1 MTYKPYGQYIDTE
14 IEWIGLIPSSWK
26 LLKSKFIFNRVN
38 NQSTTGNEELLSVS
52 EYYGVKPKKETINE
66 GDFLSR
72 SDSLVGYKKC
82 SKNDLVMNIMLAWKK
97 GLGVTNYDGIVSPA
111 YEIFN
116 INLLLA
122 FPIYMNYLLRTDLY
136 ASEFKR
142 HSYGVID
149 SRLRLYPDNFKE
161 IECILPPLEEQ
172 KQIVNYLDQKTA
184 KINATIAKN
193 EELLD
198 LLEEK
203 RVALI
208 NQVVTKGLNPDVPMK
223 DSGVE
228 WIGDINEEFQLTRI
242 KFCSEI
248 YGRIGFRGYT
258 VSDIVDEGEGA
269 ITLSPSNIDNQK
281 FDLSDKKYLSWEK
294 YEESPEIK
302 IYNNDIIFVKT
313 GSSVGKT
320 CIIKDL
326 DEKATLNPQLI
337 VFKNI
342 KINNDYLY
350 YVLASDIVQHQVSL
364 NLKGG
369 TIPTLTQEDIQNY
382 FIPLPN
388 TKTQKQ
394 IVKYLDKETL
404 KIDTIIAKVND
415 NINLLKEY
423 KTSLIHHVVT
433 GKIDVRGEEI

>member
-302 IYNNDIIFVKT
+302 NSPLLY
-313 GSSVGKT
+313 
-320 CIIKDL
+320 
-326 DEKATLNPQLI
+326 PI
-337 VFKNI
+337 V
-342 KINNDYLY
+342 Y
-350 YVLASDIVQHQVSL
+350 
-364 NLKGG
+364 
-369 TIPTLTQEDIQNY
+369 
-382 FIPLPN
+382 
-388 TKTQKQ
+388 
-394 IVKYLDKETL
+394 
-404 KIDTIIAKVND
+404 
-415 NINLLKEY
+415 
-423 KTSLIHHVVT
+423 TSLLFIKHFS
-433 GKIDVRGEEI
+433 